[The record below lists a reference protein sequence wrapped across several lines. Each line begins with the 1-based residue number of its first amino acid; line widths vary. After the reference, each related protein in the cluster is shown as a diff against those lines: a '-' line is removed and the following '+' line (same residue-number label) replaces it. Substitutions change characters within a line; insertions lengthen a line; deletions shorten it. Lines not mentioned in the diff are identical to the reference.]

1 MQSKNNGYTAG
12 ILDGEGCISIYIS
25 KRWDGRQMK
34 NVYRP
39 VLEIS
44 IYQADERLIK
54 WLLFHYGGKRYEHTM
69 KNSSRPGWQ
78 WTAPRG
84 KAREDFLL
92 EILPYL
98 ILKRDQ
104 ALLAL
109 EYMRLPQTWDQRQK
123 RFDLAYRCSELNRKR
138 FAQSKI
144 RDKYFEAMKNIG
156 ASPTTNTQGII
167 DDIVGIKIE
176 SELHG
181 NMQNVTPVMG
191 TTVTN
196 LEGADPVRGLL

>member
-12 ILDGEGCISIYIS
+12 ILDGEGCISIYIA
-25 KRWDGRQMK
+25 KRWDKRQSK
-34 NVYRP
+34 YVYRP

-54 WLLFHYGGKRYEHTM
+54 WLVFHYGGKSYEHTM

-98 ILKRDQ
+98 LMKKEQ
-104 ALLAL
+104 AQLAL
-109 EYMRLPQTWDQRQK
+109 DYMRLPQTWDQRLK

-138 FAQSKI
+138 YAQSKI
-144 RDKYFEAMKNIG
+144 REKYHEAMQSMG
-156 ASPTTNTQGII
+156 ASPTTNTQ
-167 DDIVGIKIE
+167 DIAETDVATDI
-176 SELHG
+176 
-181 NMQNVTPVMG
+181 
-191 TTVTN
+191 
-196 LEGADPVRGLL
+196 AA